1 MQVSASQQPIWISHK
16 IKLFLL
22 LLMLLLETLQQ
33 YLFVRGV
40 KHSSLLQVLLCD
52 VTGKKRQV
60 TTRCYCK
67 LILPI

>member
-22 LLMLLLETLQQ
+22 LMLLLETLQQ

-40 KHSSLLQVLLCD
+40 KYSSLLQVLLCD
-52 VTGKKRQV
+52 VTEKKRQV
-60 TTRCYCK
+60 TTRSYCK